1 MQVAHSALSFS
12 LHRLQLQFSE
22 ELVSVCVWWVLWVWL
37 HSLPLPQSDPL
48 SYVAAARMAVL
59 CAELLEDEAHRGKI
73 VDMCVQV

>member
-1 MQVAHSALSFS
+1 M
-12 LHRLQLQFSE
+12 
-22 ELVSVCVWWVLWVWL
+22 WL

-59 CAELLEDEAHRGKI
+59 CAELLEDEARGGKI